1 MLLQLTTPKEIM
13 EVYRI
18 FFVVLS
24 GSAFIFLLY
33 KAIKNKNKRGYAIPA
48 LIYFAILLTFY
59 VTRLFNI
66 PSDVYIA
73 NIISNTIHLLASIL
87 IFFTPIILIEKKK

>member
-1 MLLQLTTPKEIM
+1 MLAQLSSTKEIA
-13 EVYRI
+13 EAYRLMFI
-18 FFVVLS
+18 FLS
-24 GSAFIFLLY
+24 SSAFLFLLY
-33 KAIKNKNKRGYAIPA
+33 KTIKHKDKRGYILPA

-73 NIISNTIHLLASIL
+73 NIISNTIHLLACIL
-87 IFFTPIILIEKKK
+87 IFAIALILIGEKK